1 MRKFTT
7 WMFLMLQ
14 TTSAAAHPDHLS
26 SEGIAWTHFLSDPF
40 HWSVIALV
48 AGLAYLAAVS
58 ESRNETTPP
67 EVHSRRAGSLG
78 AGKEFEAGSAGR
90 DGDTRH

>member
-1 MRKFTT
+1 MRKFATS
-7 WMFLMLQ
+7 MFLALQ

-48 AGLAYLAAVS
+48 AGLAYLAAVRVQK
-58 ESRNETTPP
+58 RNEAP
-67 EVHSRRAGSLG
+67 
-78 AGKEFEAGSAGR
+78 
-90 DGDTRH
+90 